1 MEDFIRSQVRELK
14 RTPNVRLPRPAECMI
29 VTKLAPRS
37 LAAHAGVGVKDLLVS
52 LDGQPAA
59 SLAPQTCALRAPEHR
74 WVFYSRPRHELV
86 ELRATGIEPG
96 VELQHTTDAIKERY
110 QPGKSS
116 PSDLEALWAA
126 RDWAALEKL
135 SAATL
140 AAYGRDR
147 DTPALVFLG
156 AALWETGRRAEGA
169 KLVDEYVAS
178 YAPHW
183 TMNFTGIGYCYQA
196 LGRLARG
203 ERDEGLAL
211 LHTAFEYDRCP
222 RLADAVE
229 KHAGTRPPLEEP
241 RWLGRELPVAYRLPR
256 LDARDQLVDLD
267 RTLAAIAEDQ
277 VLGVCLLASYRGNGP
292 YDDFMRRYHN
302 YATWF
307 SSFLRGLHVVTT
319 EPERYPDRPQYFR
332 GEDLVLADGLP
343 LELLLEDGRV
353 TAAVQQT
360 SSPFVVLL
368 DRHRRVRYE
377 GELGSVD
384 LWNTLASVSPPAPV

>member
-1 MEDFIRSQVRELK
+1 MDEFIRAQVRELK

-59 SLAPQTCALRAPEHR
+59 SLAPQTCALPAPEHR
-74 WVFYSRPRHELV
+74 WVFYSRPRHELI

-116 PSDLEALWAA
+116 PAELEALWEA

-147 DTPALVFLG
+147 DTPALLFRG
-156 AALWETGRRAEGA
+156 AALFETGRRAEGA
-169 KLVDEYVAS
+169 KLVDEYVTS

-183 TMNFTGIGYCYQA
+183 TMNFTGIGYYYQA
-196 LGRLARG
+196 LGRLERG
-203 ERDEGLAL
+203 EREAGLGL
-211 LHTAFEYDRCP
+211 LNKAFEYDRCP

-229 KHAGTRPPLEEP
+229 KHAGTRPPLEDP
-241 RWLGRELPVAYRLPR
+241 RWLGREFPARYRLPR
-256 LDARDQLVDLD
+256 LEARDQLVGLDLA
-267 RTLAAIAEDQ
+267 LAAIGEGE
-277 VLGVCLLASYRGNGP
+277 VLGVCLLANYRGNGP

-307 SSFLRGLHVVTT
+307 SRFFRGLHVLTV

-332 GEDLVLADGLP
+332 GEDQVRADRLP
-343 LELLLEDGRV
+343 LELLLEDGLV

-360 SSPFVVLL
+360 TSPFVVLL
-368 DRHRRVRYE
+368 DRQRRVRYE
-377 GELGSVD
+377 GELASID
-384 LWNTLASVSPPAPV
+384 LWNTMAAMSAPTPV